1 MAAQRPIFLSCAA
14 IDHNIPAALTKVIS
28 LYARAH
34 NTASFHLQKTIAAR
48 RDCCQIQRYSCCLPT
63 SHNTKLMVHMNLCR
77 FFSDSGI
84 KHKNDARGDR
94 RRALKSGRVRRKRK
108 LKREEES
115 IEKDDTTTTTIHK
128 NNVDDGT
135 KDTTKNAHDDDILKD
150 YKRDDDTMIF
160 GIRIPGNPIRER
172 YIESQRKI
180 NYPKTWSGWKTVMK
194 RTWDTYLWTFEGFLL
209 AEKKRDA
216 DGNIIPDDT
225 KEESDDDKEE
235 DKTLQDKA
243 TDAAEQ
249 ISQNVQKN
257 ISTIKEEAPKLV
269 QMGQQLTGISTREEL
284 REWVSEQLKLGTT
297 CLSEFMKGYKKGRD
311 QEIDRMLHEYF

>member
-1 MAAQRPIFLSCAA
+1 
-14 IDHNIPAALTKVIS
+14 
-28 LYARAH
+28 
-34 NTASFHLQKTIAAR
+34 
-48 RDCCQIQRYSCCLPT
+48 
-63 SHNTKLMVHMNLCR
+63 MVHMTNIHNNLCR
-77 FFSDSGI
+77 YFSDSGI
-84 KHKNDARGDR
+84 KHKNNDERGDR
-94 RRALKSGRVRRKRK
+94 RRIALKSGRARRKRK
-108 LKREEES
+108 LKRREEES
-115 IEKDDTTTTTIHK
+115 IEKDDTTTTIHK
-128 NNVDDGT
+128 SNVDDGI
-135 KDTTKNAHDDDILKD
+135 KDTTKNANDDILKD

-180 NYPKTWSGWKTVMK
+180 NYPKTWNGWKTVMK

-243 TDAAEQ
+243 TDAAEK

-269 QMGQQLTGISTREEL
+269 QMGQQLTGISTKEEL